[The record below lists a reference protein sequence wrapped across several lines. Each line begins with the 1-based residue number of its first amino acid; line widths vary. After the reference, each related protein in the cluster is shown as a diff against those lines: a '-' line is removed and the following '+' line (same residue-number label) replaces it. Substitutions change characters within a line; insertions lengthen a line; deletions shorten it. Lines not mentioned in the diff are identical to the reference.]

1 MIVTLRNKINQFV
14 THYNKEKLGRKPE
27 KNVFRC
33 DDQSL

>member
-1 MIVTLRNKINQFV
+1 MKRVLWDD
-14 THYNKEKLGRKPE
+14 NKEKLGRKPE